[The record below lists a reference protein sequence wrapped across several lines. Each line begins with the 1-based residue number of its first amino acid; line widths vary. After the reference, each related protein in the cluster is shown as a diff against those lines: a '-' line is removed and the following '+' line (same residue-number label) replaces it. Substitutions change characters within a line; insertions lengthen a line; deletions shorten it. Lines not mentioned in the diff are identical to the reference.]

1 MRANYKR
8 LWRGIAAPYAVNGW
22 LFGKM
27 GLASIDCGQ
36 QIRILAGPFRMNCIK
51 LLCSVLLVAASA
63 TAGAAASGTASDRL
77 VPDDYLNL
85 LRIDL
90 RATKAE
96 VVTDAMELTEE
107 EAKEFWPIYSEYD
120 RELSKM
126 NTRRINVIR
135 EFMEAY
141 PNISD
146 DKAREFSRRTFAFT
160 RGRLE
165 LLEKYSRKLERATSP
180 ILAARFAQI
189 ENQLL
194 MLVDVQ
200 LASDFP
206 LVPRKETFSSAE

>member
-1 MRANYKR
+1 MNRI
-8 LWRGIAAPYAVNGW
+8 LSLGSFLIAAFSGV
-22 LFGKM
+22 F
-27 GLASIDCGQ
+27 
-36 QIRILAGPFRMNCIK
+36 
-51 LLCSVLLVAASA
+51 ASA
-63 TAGAAASGTASDRL
+63 VSGASSDRL

-96 VVTDAMELTEE
+96 VVTNAMELDED
-107 EAKEFWPIYSEYD
+107 EAKAFWPIYSEYD

-126 NTRRINVIR
+126 NTQRINVIR

-146 DKAREFSRRTFAFT
+146 DKAREFSRRTFSFS

-206 LVPRKETFSSAE
+206 LVPRKEVNSKSE

>member
-1 MRANYKR
+1 MNPVKN
-8 LWRGIAAPYAVNGW
+8 LCSIV
-22 LFGKM
+22 
-27 GLASIDCGQ
+27 LAS
-36 QIRILAGPFRMNCIK
+36 L
-51 LLCSVLLVAASA
+51 S
-63 TAGAAASGTASDRL
+63 AAAFGAGSERL

-107 EAKEFWPIYSEYD
+107 EAKAFWPIYSEYD

-126 NTRRINVIR
+126 NTQRINVIR

-146 DKAREFSRRTFAFT
+146 DTAREFSRRTFSFS

-206 LVPRKETFSSAE
+206 LVPRKEIISGAE

>member
-1 MRANYKR
+1 
-8 LWRGIAAPYAVNGW
+8 
-22 LFGKM
+22 
-27 GLASIDCGQ
+27 
-36 QIRILAGPFRMNCIK
+36 
-51 LLCSVLLVAASA
+51 
-63 TAGAAASGTASDRL
+63 
-77 VPDDYLNL
+77 
-85 LRIDL
+85 
-90 RATKAE
+90 
-96 VVTDAMELTEE
+96 
-107 EAKEFWPIYSEYD
+107 
-120 RELSKM
+120 M
-126 NTRRINVIR
+126 NTQRINVIR

-146 DKAREFSRRTFAFT
+146 DKAREFSRRTFSFS

-206 LVPRKETFSSAE
+206 LVPRKEVNSKSE